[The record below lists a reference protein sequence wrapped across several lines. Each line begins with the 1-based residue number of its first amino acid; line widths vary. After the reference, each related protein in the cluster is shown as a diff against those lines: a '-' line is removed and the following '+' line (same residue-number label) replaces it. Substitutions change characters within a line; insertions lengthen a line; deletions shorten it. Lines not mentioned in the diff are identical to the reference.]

1 LKEAPVLNWYAVYT
15 KPRWEKKVAELLR
28 AKQVENYCPLNKVRR
43 QWSDR
48 KKVVLEP
55 LFKSYVFVRVAPG
68 EHLKVKEVNGI
79 LNFVNWLGKPAIIRD
94 DEITLIKLFL
104 NEHESVQLQ
113 KCEVKV
119 NDTVR
124 IRRGLFSLHEGN
136 VVEVGSNLVK
146 VVLPSLGF
154 QMLAQVSKTNVE
166 LVPRL
171 QA

>member
-1 LKEAPVLNWYAVYT
+1 MNIEKATWYALYT
-15 KPRWEKKVAELLR
+15 KPRWEKKVAQLLR
-28 AKQVENYCPLNKVRR
+28 DKQIENYCPLNKVTR

-55 LFKSYVFVRVAPG
+55 LFKSYVFVRVPSAD
-68 EHLKVKEVNGI
+68 HLKVKEVNGI
-79 LNFVNWLGKPAIIRD
+79 LSFVNWLGKPAVIRE
-94 DEITLIKLFL
+94 DEITLIKQFL

-136 VVEVGSNLVK
+136 VVEVGSNLIK

-154 QMLAQVSKTNVE
+154 QMVAQVSKTNIE
-166 LVPRL
+166 LVPGL
-171 QA
+171 QE

>member
-1 LKEAPVLNWYAVYT
+1 LKEKPVLNWYAVYT
-15 KPRWEKKVAELLR
+15 KPRWEKKVAELLNGR
-28 AKQVENYCPLNKVRR
+28 QIENYCPLNKVRR

-55 LFKSYVFVRVAPG
+55 LFKSYVFVRVAEG
-68 EHLKVKEVNGI
+68 DYLKVKEVNGI
-79 LNFVNWLGKPAIIRD
+79 LNFVNWLGKPAVIRE
-94 DEITLIKLFL
+94 DEISLIKQFL
-104 NEHESVQLQ
+104 NDHESVQLQ

-136 VVEVGSNLVK
+136 VVEVGSNIIK

-154 QMLAQVSKTNVE
+154 QMVAQVSKTNIE

-171 QA
+171 QH

>member
-1 LKEAPVLNWYAVYT
+1 MKEKPVLNWYAVYT
-15 KPRWEKKVAELLR
+15 KPRWEKKVAELLNGR
-28 AKQVENYCPLNKVRR
+28 QIENYCPLNKVRR

-55 LFKSYVFVRVAPG
+55 LFKSYVFVRVAEG
-68 EHLKVKEVNGI
+68 DYLKVKEVNGI
-79 LNFVNWLGKPAIIRD
+79 LNFVNWLGKPAVIRE
-94 DEITLIKLFL
+94 DEISLIKQFL
-104 NEHESVQLQ
+104 NDHESVQLQ

-136 VVEVGSNLVK
+136 VVEVGSNIIK

-154 QMLAQVSKTNVE
+154 QMVAQVSKTNIE

-171 QA
+171 QH